1 MSTPYASAA
10 PYYAR
15 YRPPYPAEF
24 YELLADRFALDGSQT
39 VLDLGA
45 GPGTITLALAP
56 LADQVYAVDPEPAML
71 AEGSRLAEQRGLTN
85 TSWLACDAAGIGRL
99 CLPRIDL
106 CVIGRAFHLMDRT
119 RVAAE
124 LDGVLAPRGGIVL
137 VDSVARP
144 DVPHPPWAAVAEEV
158 CARFLGSGHGSPAD
172 WDDVDRSGEPD
183 AQGTEGTEGT
193 EGVEGSEDHL
203 AKSPFS
209 RVETLTWDQR
219 LRHTAEQVAGLL
231 LSRPSSAPALFGD
244 RRAAFESELRQAL
257 LEHDP
262 GGAYVRTV
270 RVRAVIATRPR
281 P

>member
-45 GPGTITLALAP
+45 GPGPITLALAP

-71 AEGSRLAEQRGLTN
+71 AEGARLAEERGLAN
-85 TSWLACDAAGIGRL
+85 TAWLVGDAAGIGRL

-106 CVIGRAFHLMDRT
+106 CVIGRAFHLMDRD
-119 RVAAE
+119 RVPAD
-124 LDGVLAPRGGIVL
+124 LDGMLAPRGGIVL
-137 VDSVARP
+137 VDFVPRP
-144 DVPHPPWAAVAEEV
+144 GVPRPPWAAVVEEV
-158 CARFLGSGHGSPAD
+158 CARFLGPGPGPGPGGAD
-172 WDDVDRSGEPD
+172 EWDDADRPGGPEGAEAAED
-183 AQGTEGTEGT
+183 A
-193 EGVEGSEDHL
+193 EDHL

-209 RVETLTWDQR
+209 RVETFTWDQT
-219 LRHTAEQVAGLL
+219 LRHTVDQVVGLRF
-231 LSRPSSAPALFGD
+231 SCPSSGPALFGD

-257 LEHDP
+257 LDHDP
-262 GGAYVRTV
+262 AGRYSRTV
-270 RVRAVIATRPR
+270 RIRAAVATRHR

>member
-45 GPGTITLALAP
+45 GPGPITLALAP

-71 AEGSRLAEQRGLTN
+71 AEGSRLAEERGLTN
-85 TSWLACDAAGIGRL
+85 TSWLAGDAAGIGRL

-106 CVIGRAFHLMDRT
+106 CVIGRAFHLMDRS

-137 VDSVARP
+137 VDSVAGP

-158 CARFLGSGHGSPAD
+158 CARFLGPGHGRAAD
-172 WDDVDRSGEPD
+172 WDDVDRSGE
-183 AQGTEGTEGT
+183 A
-193 EGVEGSEDHL
+193 EGSEDRL

-209 RVETLTWDQR
+209 RVETITWDQR
-219 LRHTAEQVAGLL
+219 LRHTADQVAGLL

-257 LEHDP
+257 LDHDP
-262 GGAYVRTV
+262 GGTYARTV
-270 RVRAVIATRPR
+270 RVRAAIATRPR